1 LRKWIEFFMAELA
14 DAAHLAAEHAGELT
28 VQEYITHHLSFLTL
42 GRTHDGHWGFA
53 HTPEEAADM
62 GFWAVNV
69 DTLGWSIFL
78 GTFFLWFFHS
88 VGKKASV
95 DNPGG
100 IQNFVEWIVEFV
112 DARVSE
118 VFHYKNELIGPLAL
132 TLLFWILLMNTMD
145 LVPVDWITKAFEIS
159 AAAVFNFEN
168 APFKIVPTTDPNITM
183 GLSFTVFMMI
193 IYYSIKNKGL
203 GGFLRELAF
212 HPFGKWMLPFN
223 LIVEIPTL
231 FAKPISLGLRL
242 FGNLYAGEL
251 LFLLIALLGL
261 WQLPAYFVW
270 AVFHLL
276 VIPLQAFVFMMLTIV
291 YLNAAHEAPD
301 H

>member
-1 LRKWIEFFMAELA
+1 MAELE
-14 DAAHLAAEHAGELT
+14 DAAHLVAEHAGEQT
-28 VQEYITHHLSFLTL
+28 AQEYITHHLSFLTL

-53 HTPEEAADM
+53 HTPEEAAEM

-69 DTLGWSIFL
+69 DTLGWSVFL
-78 GTFFLWFFHS
+78 GSLFLWFFYS
-88 VGKKASV
+88 VGKNASIDKPSGV
-95 DNPGG
+95 
-100 IQNFVEWIVEFV
+100 QNFVEWVVEFV

-118 VFHYKNELIGPLAL
+118 TFHYKNELIGPLAL

-145 LVPVDWITKAFEIS
+145 LVPVDWITKAFEIT
-159 AAAVFNFEN
+159 AAEVFHFEN

-193 IYYSIKNKGL
+193 IYYSVKNKGL
-203 GGFLRELAF
+203 GGFLGELAF

-223 LIVEIPTL
+223 LVVEIPTL

-251 LFLLIALLGL
+251 LFLLIALLGF
-261 WQLPAYFVW
+261 WQLPA
-270 AVFHLL
+270 HLSL
-276 VIPLQAFVFMMLTIV
+276 IHI
-291 YLNAAHEAPD
+291 
-301 H
+301 

>member
-1 LRKWIEFFMAELA
+1 MAELA

-145 LVPVDWITKAFEIS
+145 LVPVDWIPMLASLAGIEYMK
-159 AAAVFNFEN
+159 V
-168 APFKIVPTTDPNITM
+168 VPTTDPSAAASLT
-183 GLSFTVFMMI
+183 GRTPAPPKVYRFWL
-193 IYYSIKNKGL
+193 
-203 GGFLRELAF
+203 LA
-212 HPFGKWMLPFN
+212 
-223 LIVEIPTL
+223 
-231 FAKPISLGLRL
+231 
-242 FGNLYAGEL
+242 
-251 LFLLIALLGL
+251 
-261 WQLPAYFVW
+261 
-270 AVFHLL
+270 
-276 VIPLQAFVFMMLTIV
+276 
-291 YLNAAHEAPD
+291 
-301 H
+301 